1 MKLHFLGAN
10 RQVTG
15 SRYVIDVPGARLM
28 IDCGLFQER
37 EFQHRNWEE
46 SPIEPASINLLLLTH
61 AHLDHCGRI
70 PKLVKEGY
78 TGVIYA
84 TPPTLELAR
93 LVLED
98 SAEIQ
103 QEDAAY
109 KRKRHQREGRTGP
122 HPEVPLYTVDDAHA
136 AFRQLRPVEFE
147 KPLKINDHVTA
158 VYHDSGHIL
167 GAAMIELIINHNGDT
182 RRVLFTGDLGQCER
196 VMTTSPAKIEH
207 ADYIILE
214 STYGNRVHK
223 ELDEHG
229 HGVEIAFAEI
239 INDTFQRGGNVVIP
253 TFAIDRAQ
261 SLMYYISRL
270 VREEKIPSTMVFLDS
285 PMAIDATD
293 IFKRYHFYLDKET
306 QELLNN
312 REHPFAFAG
321 LHFTRTGA
329 QSRAINNIKGSCIIL
344 AGSGMCTGGR
354 IKHHLRQ
361 NIGRAESTILFV
373 GYQADGTLGRHIID
387 GAKQVRIHGREYD
400 VNARIAHLNGL
411 SAHGDR
417 DDLVRWL
424 SQLKKPPSRLFLTH
438 GEESAALS
446 LQETL
451 TGKFGWT
458 VDVPNYGD
466 TVNLT

>member
-15 SRYVIDVPGARLM
+15 SRYVIDAPEVRIM

-37 EFQHRNWEE
+37 EFQHRNWED
-46 SPIEPASINLLLLTH
+46 SPIEPSSINLMLLTH

-70 PKLVKEGY
+70 PKLVKSGY
-78 TGVIYA
+78 KGMIYA
-84 TPPTLELAR
+84 TPPTIELTR

-103 QEDAAY
+103 EEDAAY
-109 KRKRHQREGRTGP
+109 KRKRHQREGRKGP
-122 HPEVPLYTVDDAHA
+122 YPEEPLYTVADAQE
-136 AFRQLRPVEFE
+136 AFRRLRPIEFD

-158 VYHDSGHIL
+158 IYHDSGHIL
-167 GAAMIELIINHNGDT
+167 GSAMIELIINHDGAT
-182 RRVLFTGDLGQCER
+182 RRVLFTGDVGQCER
-196 VMTTSPAKIEH
+196 VMTTSPARVEQ

-229 HGVEIAFAEI
+229 HGIEEAFAEI
-239 INDTFQRGGNVVIP
+239 INDTFKRGGNVVIP

-261 SLMYYISRL
+261 SLMYHISRL
-270 VREEKIPSTMVFLDS
+270 VREEKIPNTMIFLDS

-293 IFKRYHFYLDKET
+293 IFKRYHFYLDAQT
-306 QELLNN
+306 QQLLDN
-312 REHPFAFAG
+312 REHPFSFAG
-321 LHFTRTGA
+321 LQFTRTGQ
-329 QSRAINNIKGSCIIL
+329 QSRAINNIRGSCIIL

-361 NIGRAESTILFV
+361 NIGRPESTILFV
-373 GYQADGTLGRHIID
+373 GYQAGGTLGRHIID
-387 GAKQVRIHGREYD
+387 GAKSVRIHGRQYD

-417 DDLVRWL
+417 DDLLRWL
-424 SQLKKPPSRLFLTH
+424 KQLKQPPSRVFLTH
-438 GEESAALS
+438 GEESAALA
-446 LQETL
+446 LQ
-451 TGKFGWT
+451 KSVQDQFGWT
-458 VDVPNYGD
+458 VDVPEFGQ
-466 TVNLT
+466 TVDLT